1 MEDFGMDWNG
11 SGSHD
16 AFDRYMDMEVM
27 RTSGDSSVGGRKPT
41 AYSHDTDGQ
50 ETKVWRVLD
59 NLAFFLAIVFM
70 GVISAM
76 LFSPALV
83 ITLPW
88 VGIFVVIA
96 ILVVIR
102 RSLKS

>member
-11 SGSHD
+11 SGSRD

-27 RTSGDSSVGGRKPT
+27 RNSGDSRAGGRKP
-41 AYSHDTDGQ
+41 AEHGHDTGGR

-59 NLAFFLAIVFM
+59 NLAFFLTIVFM

-88 VGIFVVIA
+88 VGIFVVIV